1 MLSPLQ
7 AVQFLRP
14 VWLLALLLLPLLA
27 WAWRARQRRRS
38 SWRTAVDP
46 HLLPHL
52 LDAGARGR
60 GAWGGGWLVLAGC
73 ALLVLALAGPSWRSS
88 AQPLQAGGAPLV
100 IALDLSSATLANDL
114 PPSRLLQ
121 ARARIDALLRAH
133 AGEVALVAYAD
144 DAYTI
149 APMTRDAGNVAVF
162 LDALAP
168 DVMPVDGS
176 KPARA
181 IALAQRLL
189 AQSGHARGDILLLA
203 GSGSRSAT
211 SAAADARAAGYRVS
225 VLGMGTA
232 AGAAYRRR
240 DGGIHSARLDVASL
254 RAIADAGGGRYHAWS
269 ESVPGVLAAIG
280 GGEHSG
286 DADQAATPTIG
297 GTGTGTGDGMAHGPR
312 DAAHAFV
319 REDGG
324 FWLLPPAMLLLLLAF
339 RRGGVFVALLLCL
352 ALPPPPLLAAE
363 DSAGVE
369 ATVWRRADQVA
380 HARSAEAEAA
390 YRRGD
395 YEAAARG
402 FARLPGADAAYNR
415 GNALARLGRY
425 EDALAAYDAALKA
438 APGMADAA
446 ANRAAVEAAM
456 RRKPPPGAKGDSR
469 GDGKDTPER
478 GKPQPGQAGAGQGD
492 ADDPS
497 GQGAASQEPADSA
510 PARRDGE
517 APPPPS
523 TGTGEQQRKA
533 EAAQREADAAQRE
546 AMQRALEDG
555 RPATSGADAKG
566 EPEQARDAG
575 ESEQAQANAAW
586 LQRVPDDPG
595 GLLRARLR
603 IEHERRRAEG
613 K

>member
-1 MLSPLQ
+1 MNPLLQSLQ

-14 VWLLALLLLPLLA
+14 AWLLALLLLPVLA

-38 SWRTAVDP
+38 AWRTAVDP

-52 LDAGARGR
+52 LDEGARGR
-60 GAWGGGWLVLAGC
+60 GGWIDGWLVLAGC
-73 ALLVLALAGPSWRSS
+73 ALLVLALAGPSWRST

-100 IALDLSSATLANDL
+100 LALDLSSATLANDL

-121 ARARIDALLRAH
+121 ARSRIDALLRAH

-211 SAAADARAAGYRVS
+211 SAAAAAHAAGYRVS
-225 VLGMGTA
+225 VLGMGTED
-232 AGAAYRRR
+232 GAAYRRR

-280 GGEHSG
+280 GGERSG
-286 DADQAATPTIG
+286 DADGAAARAAG
-297 GTGTGTGDGMAHGPR
+297 DTGEGMANGPR
-312 DAAHAFV
+312 EAARAFV

-339 RRGGVFVALLLCL
+339 RRGGVFIALLLCL
-352 ALPPPPLLAAE
+352 ALPPPPLLAAD

-369 ATVWRRADQVA
+369 GTAWRRADQVA

-402 FARLPGADAAYNR
+402 FERLPGADAAYNR
-415 GNALARLGRY
+415 GNALARMGRY

-446 ANRAAVEAAM
+446 ANRAAVDAAM

-478 GKPQPGQAGAGQGD
+478 GKPQPGQEGAGQGD

-497 GQGAASQEPADSA
+497 GQGAPSQQPADND

-517 APPPPS
+517 APPPSS

-546 AMQRALEDG
+546 AMQRALEED
-555 RPATSGADAKG
+555 RPATSGADVRG

>member
-1 MLSPLQ
+1 MSALLQ
-7 AVQFLRP
+7 SLQFLRP
-14 VWLLALLLLPLLA
+14 AWLLALLLLPLLV
-27 WAWRARQRRRS
+27 WAWRARQRQRS
-38 SWRTAVDP
+38 VWQAAVDP

-52 LDAGARGR
+52 IDAAARGR
-60 GAWGGGWLVLAGC
+60 GARGGGWLVLAGC
-73 ALLVLALAGPSWRSS
+73 ALLVLALAGPSWRST
-88 AQPLQAGGAPLV
+88 AQPLQAGGTPLV
-100 IALDLSSATLANDL
+100 IALELSSATLANDL

-121 ARARIDALLRAH
+121 ARARIAGLLRAH

-176 KPARA
+176 RPARA

-203 GSGSRSAT
+203 GSGARSAN
-211 SAAADARAAGYRVS
+211 SAAAAAHAAGYRVS
-225 VLGMGTA
+225 VLGMGTE

-269 ESVPGVLAAIG
+269 ESAAGVLAATG
-280 GGEHSG
+280 GGQG
-286 DADQAATPTIG
+286 RGADQAAKRTADRAG
-297 GTGTGTGDGMAHGPR
+297 GR
-312 DAAHAFV
+312 DAKVSGDDAHALV

-324 FWLLPPAMLLLLLAF
+324 FWLLPLAMLLLLLAF

-363 DSAGVE
+363 GSGAVE
-369 ATVWRRADQVA
+369 GTAWRRADQVA
-380 HARSAEAEAA
+380 HARSAEAAAA

-402 FARLPGADAAYNR
+402 FARLPGPQAAYNR
-415 GNALARLGRY
+415 GNALARMGRY
-425 EDALAAYDAALKA
+425 EDAIAAYDSALKA
-438 APGMADAA
+438 SPGMADAQ

-456 RRKPPPGAKGDSR
+456 RRKPPPGAKGDGR
-469 GDGKDTPER
+469 GDGKDAPER
-478 GKPQPGQAGAGQGD
+478 GKPQPGQDGAGQGD
-492 ADDPS
+492 ADDPA
-497 GQGAASQEPADSA
+497 GQGAPSEQAADSD
-510 PARRDGE
+510 PARRDGD
-517 APPPPS
+517 ATPPSS
-523 TGTGEQQRKA
+523 TGTGEQQREA

-546 AMQRALEDG
+546 AMQRALEDE
-555 RPATSGADAKG
+555 RPATSGADADG
-566 EPEQARDAG
+566 RPEQARDAG
-575 ESEQAQANAAW
+575 DSEQAQANAAW

-603 IEHERRRAEG
+603 IEHERRQAEG